1 MSRLA
6 QECGAINLSQGFPDF
21 DPPRRLVELVAQ
33 KMREGVNQYA
43 PMAGWP
49 PLQQAIVAKVEA
61 LYGRRVSPESEVTV
75 TSGRLKRCSARSMPW
90 CGRATRLYCSSR
102 LMTRT
107 SRGRARGGR
116 TVRVPL
122 ERPGFGVDWQ
132 RLRNAMTQR
141 TRLLIGE
148 LAAQSDRRGLLQCRP
163 RRTCDVL
170 RGGPALVLSDEV
182 YEHIVFG
189 GQKHSSLLT
198 RPELAERSFVVSS
211 FGKTLHCTGWKIGYC
226 VAPPALTAEFRKV
239 HQFVQFAVATP
250 LQAGLADFLVE
261 CPGQALELA
270 GFYERKRD
278 HFCRC
283 SSARRSPSF
292 GCRTYFQLADYSGL
306 SDLPDVEFARWL
318 TREVGVAA
326 IPVRYFPPVLPASDS
341 CDSASPRARP
351 RSMRRASACQAFRLP
366 EQSMSSHLRV
376 TLVQT
381 ELAWQDPAANR
392 RSLAG
397 HFADWPGTRISSS
410 CPRCSRPA
418 SAWRP
423 SSWPRRWWADDRLA
437 ARGGCGP
444 RCVITGSLIVRD
456 AGRCFNRLVWARP
469 DGSLEYYDKRHLFR
483 LANEQQHYAA
493 GTRRLVA
500 AVKGWRVCR

>member
-1 MSRLA
+1 MPEFTAALHSRLPRVGTTIFTVMSRLA

-75 TSGRLKRCSARSMPW
+75 TSG
-90 CGRATRLYCSSR
+90 ATEALFCAIHAVVRPGDEVVLLEPAYDSYEPAVE
-102 LMTRT
+102 L
-107 SRGRARGGR
+107 AGGR

-132 RLRNAMTQR
+132 RLRNAMTPR
-141 TRLLIGE
+141 TRLLIVNSPHNPTGAVFSSAD
-148 LAAQSDRRGLLQCRP
+148 LDALG
-163 RRTCDVL
+163 DVL

-261 CPGQALELA
+261 CPGHALELA

-278 HFCRC
+278 HFCRLLERTPL
-283 SSARRSPSF
+283 AFVPAA
-292 GCRTYFQLADYSGL
+292 GTYFQLADYSGL

-326 IPVRYFPPVLPASDS
+326 IPVSVF
-341 CDSASPRARP
+341 SASPSGERLVRFCFAKSEATLDAAGERL
-351 RSMRRASACQAFRLP
+351 SGVRAS
-366 EQSMSSHLRV
+366 
-376 TLVQT
+376 
-381 ELAWQDPAANR
+381 
-392 RSLAG
+392 G
-397 HFADWPGTRISSS
+397 G
-410 CPRCSRPA
+410 SR
-418 SAWRP
+418 
-423 SSWPRRWWADDRLA
+423 
-437 ARGGCGP
+437 
-444 RCVITGSLIVRD
+444 
-456 AGRCFNRLVWARP
+456 
-469 DGSLEYYDKRHLFR
+469 
-483 LANEQQHYAA
+483 
-493 GTRRLVA
+493 
-500 AVKGWRVCR
+500 